1 MSGNNI
7 NLTEAEWTVMES
19 LWENIS
25 LTGRE
30 ITEAMEKRMGWS
42 RSTTLTL
49 LRRLVAKGA
58 VGEGQEG
65 SKKSFYPVLLREDAV
80 LKETEDFLGRLYKGS
95 LSLMVSSF
103 TKKNTSLSKEEVEE
117 LYELLEKLKNEG
129 DE

>member
-117 LYELLEKLKNEG
+117 LYELLEKLKKEG

>member
-1 MSGNNI
+1 MSEDII

-19 LWENIS
+19 LWENFS

-30 ITEAMEKRMGWS
+30 ITETMEKRMGWN

-58 VGEGQEG
+58 VGEGHAG
-65 SKKSFYPVLLREDAV
+65 SKKNFYPVLLREDAV

-95 LSLMVSSF
+95 LSLMVSSL
-103 TKKNTSLSKEEVEE
+103 TKKQSLPKEEIEE
-117 LYELLEKLKNEG
+117 LYSLLKQLEVEQN
-129 DE
+129 D